1 MRSGRQPILFGCG
14 CPLSSALC
22 RHGHVTRKGNA
33 VALMQQVVAKLTQD
47 DMIALAAYVTSQ
59 NP

>member
-1 MRSGRQPILFGCG
+1 
-14 CPLSSALC
+14 
-22 RHGHVTRKGNA
+22 
-33 VALMQQVVAKLTQD
+33 MQQVVAKLTQD